1 MEKRTWALGE
11 ERVVRTGAVQV
22 GKRVVLEDV
31 VVKAE
36 IETGVAVVRSMRRK
50 DRDGRSDLQ

>member
-11 ERVVRTGAVQV
+11 ERVVRPGAVQV